1 MNVTN
6 SVTKTQTK
14 GTCDLSTSTAL
25 HTLDSLRRDITSV
38 GYCSGDKIE
47 KNETG
52 GARGRGETYTGFWW
66 INLVERDH
74 LDDPGADRRII

>member
-38 GYCSGDKIE
+38 GYCSGDKIG

-52 GARGRGETYTGFWW
+52 GARSAYGGEERRIQDFGGET
-66 INLVERDH
+66 
-74 LDDPGADRRII
+74 